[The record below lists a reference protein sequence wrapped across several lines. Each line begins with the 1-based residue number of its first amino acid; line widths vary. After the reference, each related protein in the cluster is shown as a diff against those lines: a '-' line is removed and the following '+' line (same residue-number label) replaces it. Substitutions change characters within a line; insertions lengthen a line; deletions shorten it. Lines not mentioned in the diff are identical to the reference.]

1 MMRGLRAACVA
12 TVSCLAATSVH
23 AEVRLRVAHTLSTT
37 DTHHLAALKL
47 KELVEAATKGELRVS
62 VHPAGELG
70 NDPALLEGIRL
81 GTIDAAFTGNPFYT
95 RFEPKLNVI
104 DLPYLF
110 KNKEH
115 VYRVIDGPIGQE
127 LLAGLE
133 RHRMKPLAFW
143 EIGFRHITN
152 SKRPIKTPKDLEG
165 LKIRTT
171 PNPAHVLAFKLLG
184 AIPTPL
190 PFTEVYMALETHAV
204 DGQENP
210 VFQITANRLHE
221 VQKHM
226 SLTGHAYT
234 ASIVA
239 MSQSKWNSLSAPQ
252 QKAVMDAAKEAQGY
266 QRELNR
272 KANGESMEL
281 VRKAGLGIV
290 EDIDTASFQAIVA
303 EQVKAAYVK
312 DHGSAIVDAI
322 AKAAQ

>member
-1 MMRGLRAACVA
+1 MLAVVRSACAVA
-12 TVSCLAATSVH
+12 VSCLAVSAAQ

-110 KNKEH
+110 KDNEH

-152 SKRPIKTPKDLEG
+152 SKRAIKTPKDLEG

-290 EDIDTASFQAIVA
+290 EDIDTAAFQAIVA

-322 AKAAQ
+322 TKAAQ